1 MNGIINTGHLPT
13 DESNAKELIRVV
25 NKMRGDAQQALKRID
40 KNEIEKEKNEIQ
52 KKVNE
57 LVTIKAVEPLRTSEI
72 NDQLIQLNKEL
83 ESLKLNNET
92 TATSIREYIFN
103 NYKEELG
110 KVYKEAEK
118 EYRENLKAWS
128 EFDKKL
134 KYELDKVSE
143 QKRHFLYDADFCL
156 NVRWLDDY
164 LRFIDKN
171 ANQIEW

>member
-1 MNGIINTGHLPT
+1 
-13 DESNAKELIRVV
+13 
-25 NKMRGDAQQALKRID
+25 
-40 KNEIEKEKNEIQ
+40 
-52 KKVNE
+52 
-57 LVTIKAVEPLRTSEI
+57 
-72 NDQLIQLNKEL
+72 
-83 ESLKLNNET
+83 LKLNNET

-110 KVYKEAEK
+110 KAYKEAEK

-143 QKRHFLYDADFCL
+143 QKRHFLYDADFNL

-171 ANQIEW
+171 ARQIEW